1 MHVQLYPHILTY
13 NFHYF
18 SFKPGTHDSW
28 ADIDNNYYER
38 VAGYQRKRINVS
50 LALGGWNDSQGDKYS
65 RLVRS
70 PSARKRFV
78 AQAVQFLEKY
88 GFNGL
93 DLGKIVIIAFEN
105 IVL

>member
-1 MHVQLYPHILTY
+1 MNSRFQ
-13 NFHYF
+13 N
-18 SFKPGTHDSW
+18 
-28 ADIDNNYYER
+28 
-38 VAGYQRKRINVS
+38 S

-93 DLGKIVIIAFEN
+93 DLGN
-105 IVL
+105 INKNYVDNFMTLK

>member
-1 MHVQLYPHILTY
+1 MVKKSILFDQSFNKY
-13 NFHYF
+13 EHFFF
-18 SFKPGTHDSW
+18 S
-28 ADIDNNYYER
+28 N
-38 VAGYQRKRINVS
+38 S

-78 AQAVQFLEKY
+78 SQAVNFLEKY

-93 DLGKIVIIAFEN
+93 DLGT
-105 IVL
+105 LT

>member
-1 MHVQLYPHILTY
+1 MSGKSSY
-13 NFHYF
+13 NSKSFLKLNSVEKNYQKYLNSYF
-18 SFKPGTHDSW
+18 Q
-28 ADIDNNYYER
+28 N
-38 VAGYQRKRINVS
+38 S

-93 DLGKIVIIAFEN
+93 DLGN
-105 IVL
+105 ISKNYNVV